1 MVELG
6 YIAMLLALAA
16 ALYGIAVSVIGACSR
31 NYDLVGSGQ
40 HSVLAVGGLV
50 TIAVGALVYAFLTH
64 DFQVEYVAA
73 NSNRE
78 MPTFLLI
85 TALWGSQSGSLLFW
99 GWLLAMYAVA
109 AVIIHRKNEMPYV
122 AAVLMLTEA
131 FFLALVTFVANPFQL
146 LPFVPPDG
154 QGLNPLLR
162 HPVMSIHPPTLYLG
176 FTGFTVPFAFAI
188 AALITRRLDDR
199 WIRTTRQWTLA
210 AWLFLSI
217 GILLGGRWAYDV
229 LGWGG
234 YWSWDAVENASLMPW
249 LTGTAFLHSVMI
261 QERKGMLKVWNMVLI
276 IATYGL
282 VLFGTF
288 ITRSGVISSVHAFAQ
303 SAIGPWFLSFISLM
317 TLGSLGLLFYRFDD
331 LRGENELDALVSR
344 ESTFLLNNL
353 FFVGLAF
360 AVFWGTIFP
369 MISEIVRGIKITVAA
384 PFFNQIAA
392 PLFAA
397 LLLLMGICI
406 LIGWSGAT
414 VRRLARSILRPL
426 LAGLVIAGGLF
437 VLGVHDVYALIGF
450 GLCVFVAGSTL
461 TEFVQG
467 TLARHRSTGE
477 NILRAFVILIGKNR
491 RRYGGYL
498 VHLSVA
504 LIAVGIIGSQVYK
517 VEAMASLSEGES
529 MFIGPYRLTYEKLD
543 QSSEGDREATV
554 ATVGVYENGQRIG
567 TLRPT
572 KEFYRDW
579 EQPMTIPAVRSTAK
593 EDLYVIVAG
602 WDQASGIVSFKAT
615 INPLVSWIW
624 VGGLVF
630 IFGTLVAAWPELERR
645 RVTVKRYAP
654 RLSGSGG

>member
-1 MVELG
+1 
-6 YIAMLLALAA
+6 
-16 ALYGIAVSVIGACSR
+16 
-31 NYDLVGSGQ
+31 
-40 HSVLAVGGLV
+40 
-50 TIAVGALVYAFLTH
+50 
-64 DFQVEYVAA
+64 
-73 NSNRE
+73 
-78 MPTFLLI
+78 
-85 TALWGSQSGSLLFW
+85 
-99 GWLLAMYAVA
+99 
-109 AVIIHRKNEMPYV
+109 
-122 AAVLMLTEA
+122 
-131 FFLALVTFVANPFQL
+131 
-146 LPFVPPDG
+146 
-154 QGLNPLLR
+154 
-162 HPVMSIHPPTLYLG
+162 
-176 FTGFTVPFAFAI
+176 
-188 AALITRRLDDR
+188 
-199 WIRTTRQWTLA
+199 
-210 AWLFLSI
+210 
-217 GILLGGRWAYDV
+217 
-229 LGWGG
+229 
-234 YWSWDAVENASLMPW
+234 MPW

>member
-31 NYDLVGSGQ
+31 NDDLVGSGQ

-437 VLGVHDVYALIGF
+437 VLGVHDVYTLIGF